1 MSDHIEIP
9 ANIVTHCPKVQF
21 ALVRLNVCAACE
33 SFAGIADRFPDHDTL
48 RFANRY
54 QLRCTYEPM
63 RRELKEL
70 AE

>member
-9 ANIVTHCPKVQF
+9 TNVLTHCPKVQF
-21 ALVRLNVCAACE
+21 ALVRLNTCVECA
-33 SFAGIADRFPDHDTL
+33 SFCGLADRFPGNDAL

-54 QLRCTYEPM
+54 QLRCSYEPQ
-63 RRELKEL
+63 RRDLKEL